1 MNPELQVAL
10 AELARRVEALEKTIG
25 ENAPQQIK
33 LPLDLA
39 SIEVLKA
46 ALIRAG
52 FTYP

>member
-1 MNPELQVAL
+1 MNPDIQNLVAD
-10 AELARRVEALEKTIG
+10 LARRVEALEK
-25 ENAPQQIK
+25 AASAQQIK

-52 FTYP
+52 FTFP

>member
-1 MNPELQVAL
+1 MNPDYQKIIDDLT
-10 AELARRVEALEKTIG
+10 RRVEALEKSAD
-25 ENAPQQIK
+25 NPQQIK

>member
-1 MNPELQVAL
+1 MNPDYQKTIDDLV
-10 AELARRVEALEKTIG
+10 RRIEALEK
-25 ENAPQQIK
+25 EVASHVAQQVR

-52 FTYP
+52 FTFP